1 MVEYMAQEEY
11 KIQMEELLKR
21 IAELENR
28 NAILA
33 RQLNTVLIKRQMHS
47 GFIKTACSSSYLETR
62 RIKPGHCPY
71 IMQLMGRVIP
81 IRMTFSSIRSATPCT
96 CG

>member
-1 MVEYMAQEEY
+1 MEEYMTQEEY
-11 KIQMEELLKR
+11 MVQRAELLKR

-47 GFIKTACSSSYLETR
+47 GIIKTAC
-62 RIKPGHCPY
+62 
-71 IMQLMGRVIP
+71 
-81 IRMTFSSIRSATPCT
+81 
-96 CG
+96 

>member
-47 GFIKTACSSSYLETR
+47 GIIKTAC
-62 RIKPGHCPY
+62 
-71 IMQLMGRVIP
+71 
-81 IRMTFSSIRSATPCT
+81 
-96 CG
+96 